1 MVARIRRVLVS
12 GIAAL
17 GFVCGSAN
25 AAVTLFQDD
34 FETDSASS
42 VLNFNAFNNWTVSD
56 GTVDYIRSGGFGITC
71 FGGAGGCVDLD
82 GSTTN
87 GGRMTSKQT
96 FTILAAETYLLSLQ
110 FSGNQRTGPF
120 DEFDFGLDGIGFISR
135 FNIPAG
141 QSFGEASFQFN
152 GLSGLAP
159 LFIQTGSNDNIGV
172 IIDNV
177 SLTCLTCG
185 DGGTVPEPGSLALV
199 GMTLLTAAA
208 GVART
213 RAK

>member
-1 MVARIRRVLVS
+1 MFARIRRVLVS

-42 VLNFNAFNNWTVSD
+42 VLNFSAFNNWTVSD
-56 GTVDYIRSGGFGITC
+56 GTVDYIRTGGFGITC
-71 FGGAGGCVDLD
+71 FGGSGGCVDLD
-82 GSTTN
+82 GSTGN

-96 FTILAAETYLLSLQ
+96 FNILATESYRLSLQ
-110 FSGNQRTGPF
+110 YSGNQRTGPF
-120 DEFDFGLDGIGFISR
+120 DEFEFGLDGIASITKSS
-135 FNIPAG
+135 IPAG
-141 QSFGEASFQFN
+141 QSFGAFTLQFT
-152 GLSGLAP
+152 GFSGLAP
-159 LFIQTGSNDNIGV
+159 LFIQTPSNDNIGV
-172 IIDNV
+172 IIDDV
-177 SLTCLTCG
+177 ALTCLTC

-199 GMTLLTAAA
+199 GMTLLTAVF
-208 GVART
+208 GVRT